1 MHVLSCAIFVN
12 AGSLL
17 VTSEQNSILCQGVDY
32 ICPPKFQHVFI
43 RELFFFY
50 IFSRLF
56 VSKVRDTVVRKL
68 CSFFSFA
75 FISIVFPCDLLLN
88 ERREKTHTKKQT
100 IFLRAKFAFA
110 VIVIHANDLCANSA
124 DGHEGK
130 LEQLIFNLQVARNR
144 P

>member
-1 MHVLSCAIFVN
+1 M
-12 AGSLL
+12 
-17 VTSEQNSILCQGVDY
+17 TSEENSILCQGVDY

-50 IFSRLF
+50 FFSRLF

-110 VIVIHANDLCANSA
+110 LIGIHANDLCANSA

-144 P
+144 T

>member
-43 RELFFFY
+43 RELFFFP
-50 IFSRLF
+50 IFFSRLF
-56 VSKVRDTVVRKL
+56 VSKVKDTVVRKL

-88 ERREKTHTKKQT
+88 ERREKTHKKNRLFFCVQSLRSPLLVYIQT
-100 IFLRAKFAFA
+100 I
-110 VIVIHANDLCANSA
+110 CAPTQPMDMKGSWN
-124 DGHEGK
+124 
-130 LEQLIFNLQVARNR
+130 N
-144 P
+144 

>member
-1 MHVLSCAIFVN
+1 MFSL
-12 AGSLL
+12 GSYFFS
-17 VTSEQNSILCQGVDY
+17 V
-32 ICPPKFQHVFI
+32 
-43 RELFFFY
+43 FFFPQ
-50 IFSRLF
+50 LF

-100 IFLRAKFAFA
+100 LFLGAKFAFA
-110 VIVIHANDLCANSA
+110 LIGIHANDLCANSA

-130 LEQLIFNLQVARNR
+130 LEQLTFNLQVAWQG
-144 P
+144 

>member
-1 MHVLSCAIFVN
+1 M
-12 AGSLL
+12 
-17 VTSEQNSILCQGVDY
+17 TSEQNSILCQGVDY

-110 VIVIHANDLCANSA
+110 LIGIHANDLCANSA

-144 P
+144 T

>member
-43 RELFFFY
+43 RELFFFR
-50 IFSRLF
+50 FFFL
-56 VSKVRDTVVRKL
+56 VRKL

-88 ERREKTHTKKQT
+88 ERREKTHKKKQT

-110 VIVIHANDLCANSA
+110 LIGIHSNDLCANSA

-144 P
+144 T

>member
-43 RELFFFY
+43 RELFFFR
-50 IFSRLF
+50 FFFL
-56 VSKVRDTVVRKL
+56 VRKL
-68 CSFFSFA
+68 CSLFSFA

-88 ERREKTHTKKQT
+88 ERREKTHKKNRLFFCVQSLRSPLLVYIQT
-100 IFLRAKFAFA
+100 I
-110 VIVIHANDLCANSA
+110 CAPTQPMDMKGSWN
-124 DGHEGK
+124 
-130 LEQLIFNLQVARNR
+130 N
-144 P
+144 

>member
-43 RELFFFY
+43 RELFFFS
-50 IFSRLF
+50 IFFSRLF
-56 VSKVRDTVVRKL
+56 VSKVKDTVVRKL

-88 ERREKTHTKKQT
+88 ERREKTHKKNRLFFCVQSLRSPLLVYIQT
-100 IFLRAKFAFA
+100 I
-110 VIVIHANDLCANSA
+110 CAPTQPMDMKGSWN
-124 DGHEGK
+124 
-130 LEQLIFNLQVARNR
+130 N
-144 P
+144 

>member
-1 MHVLSCAIFVN
+1 M
-12 AGSLL
+12 
-17 VTSEQNSILCQGVDY
+17 TSEENSILCQGVDY

-50 IFSRLF
+50 IFSRFF

-110 VIVIHANDLCANSA
+110 LIGIHANDLCANSA

-144 P
+144 T

>member
-43 RELFFFY
+43 RELFFFR
-50 IFSRLF
+50 FFFL
-56 VSKVRDTVVRKL
+56 VRKL

-88 ERREKTHTKKQT
+88 ERREKTHKKNRLFFCVQSLRSPLLVYIQT
-100 IFLRAKFAFA
+100 I
-110 VIVIHANDLCANSA
+110 CAPTQPKDIKGSWN
-124 DGHEGK
+124 
-130 LEQLIFNLQVARNR
+130 N
-144 P
+144 